1 MAQENLLMQ
10 QNKGDEINSDFKS
23 KFLSDAEIAQQKL
36 DTVSPSMCLAKWKQ
50 LSLHLTTGMN
60 NSCYH
65 PPLHRADAEAIKKN
79 PSALHNTDYKKQQRK
94 LMLNG
99 VRPAECSYCWAMV
112 IDIIVVANRGQ

>member
-1 MAQENLLMQ
+1 MVIK
-10 QNKGDEINSDFKS
+10 QNKGDEVDADFKS

-65 PPLHRADAEAIKKN
+65 PPLHRADAEAIKTN
-79 PSALHNTDYKKQQRK
+79 PGALHNTEHKKQ
-94 LMLNG
+94 
-99 VRPAECSYCWAMV
+99 
-112 IDIIVVANRGQ
+112 